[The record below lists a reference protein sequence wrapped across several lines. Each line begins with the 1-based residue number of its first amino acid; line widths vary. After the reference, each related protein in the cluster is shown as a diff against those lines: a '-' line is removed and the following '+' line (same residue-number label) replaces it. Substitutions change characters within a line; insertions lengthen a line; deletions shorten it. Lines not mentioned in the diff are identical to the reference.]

1 MTQPRA
7 ELNEKASVATRVL
20 IVEDDPSV
28 GAAVA
33 MTLEREG
40 HVAVHALDADTAI
53 AAFESSS
60 FDLAIVDIFIS
71 GSNGIEVIARFKKHA
86 PAVPLLAISGFRF
99 RSSMDPDMDFLAL
112 AANAG
117 AAVCMRKP
125 FTPRQLMTAVH
136 ASLDRTLPLTT
147 ALEPEFASKDSPD
160 EARDTSVQPSG
171 LFISP

>member
-1 MTQPRA
+1 LTYPRA
-7 ELNEKASVATRVL
+7 EFDEKASAATRVL
-20 IVEDDPSV
+20 IIEDDASV

-40 HVAVHALDADTAI
+40 CVAVHALDSDTAI
-53 AAFESSS
+53 KTFESSS
-60 FDLAIVDIFIS
+60 FDLAIVDIFIP
-71 GSNGIEVIARFKKHA
+71 GNNGIELISRFKQYA

-99 RSSMDPDMDFLAL
+99 RSSMDPEMDFLAL

-136 ASLDRTLPLTT
+136 ASLDRLVPLTT
-147 ALEPEFASKDSPD
+147 PLAS
-160 EARDTSVQPSG
+160 ETTGRG
-171 LFISP
+171 

>member
-1 MTQPRA
+1 MYPRA
-7 ELNEKASVATRVL
+7 ELDENASVATRVL
-20 IVEDDPSV
+20 IIEDDASV

-53 AAFESSS
+53 EAFESSS
-60 FDLAIVDIFIS
+60 FDLAIVDIFIP
-71 GSNGIEVIARFKKHA
+71 GSNGIEVIVRFKKHS
-86 PAVPLLAISGFRF
+86 PAIPLLAISGFRF
-99 RSSMDPDMDFLAL
+99 RSSMDPEMDFLAL

-136 ASLDRTLPLTT
+136 ASLDRTLALIT
-147 ALEPEFASKDSPD
+147 ASESETAG
-160 EARDTSVQPSG
+160 RG
-171 LFISP
+171 